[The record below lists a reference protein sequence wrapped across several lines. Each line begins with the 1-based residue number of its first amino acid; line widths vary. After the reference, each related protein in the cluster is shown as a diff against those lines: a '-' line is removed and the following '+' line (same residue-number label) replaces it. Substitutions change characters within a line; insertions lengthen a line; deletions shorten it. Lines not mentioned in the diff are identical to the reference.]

1 MQDNQVLNLT
11 VTLAPTG
18 QLEVAVTAVVEKLEA
33 ARILRQ
39 IADEWDPSARPGAPL
54 FTQHTAART
63 PDPTPPTRA
72 RDV

>member
-1 MQDNQVLNLT
+1 MSVI

-18 QLEVAVTAVVEKLEA
+18 QLEVAVTAVVEKPEA

-39 IADEWDPSARPGAPL
+39 IADEWDPPARPGAPL
-54 FTQHTAART
+54 FTQSTIART
-63 PDPTPPTRA
+63 PDPTPPTQA

>member
-18 QLEVAVTAVVEKLEA
+18 QLEVQVAAVVEKPEA

-39 IADEWDPSARPGAPL
+39 IADTWDPPARPGAPI
-54 FTQHTAART
+54 FTQTTIAKT
-63 PDPTPPTRA
+63 PDPTPPTQT
-72 RDV
+72 RDM